1 MSRVGNRIINIIEG
15 VEVKVNGTKVEVK
28 GAKGTISRDF
38 SPLIA
43 IENKDGQ
50 ITTVRANENKETKQ
64 LHGTTNALINNMIIG
79 VSQGFKKEL
88 IIKGVGYKVSLKG
101 KELVVNAGYSHPH
114 IIEIPEGVNVEVT
127 KPTEVIV
134 TGIEKEKV
142 GQFAAIIRDIR
153 RPNPY
158 SGKGIMYNDEVIRR
172 KEGKAAGK

>member
-1 MSRVGNRIINIIEG
+1 MSRVGNRIINIVEG
-15 VEVKVNGTKVEVK
+15 VEVKVNGTKVEIK
-28 GAKGTISRDF
+28 GAKGTIAREF

-43 IENKDGQ
+43 IEIKAGQ
-50 ITTVRANENKETKQ
+50 VTTIRANENKHTKQ

-88 IIKGVGYKVSLKG
+88 LIKGVGYKVALQG

-114 IIEIPEGVNVEVT
+114 TIPVPEGITVTVE
-127 KPTEVIV
+127 KQTEISIE
-134 TGIEKEKV
+134 GIEKEKV
-142 GQFAAIIRDIR
+142 GQLAAIIRDIR

-158 SGKGIMYNDEVIRR
+158 SGKGIMYKDEQIRR

>member
-15 VEVKVNGTKVEVK
+15 VEVKINGTKVEIK
-28 GAKGTISRDF
+28 GAKGTISREF

-50 ITTVRANENKETKQ
+50 ITTVRANENKQTKQ

-88 IIKGVGYKVSLKG
+88 IIKGVGYKAALKG
-101 KELVVNAGYSHPH
+101 KELIVNAGYSHPH
-114 IIEIPEGVNVEVT
+114 TVSIPEGLEVVVE
-127 KPTEVIV
+127 KPTEISI

-142 GQFAAIIRDIR
+142 GQLAAIIRDIR

-158 SGKGIMYNDEVIRR
+158 SGKGIMYKDEIIRR